1 MKNTHNFENFEVIS
15 LACGSTEEDGE
26 NNFEKIARLNLPIL
40 RTVSNSQT
48 ILVTFEI
55 NKYLEMKVKSTPF
68 LDNFILQEEKETQN
82 EKDIY
87 FNSTTFH
94 VHL

>member
-55 NKYLEMKVKSTPF
+55 NKYLEMKPLFMFISKYQFFFLLFFLQKKKQKKS
-68 LDNFILQEEKETQN
+68 KR
-82 EKDIY
+82 K
-87 FNSTTFH
+87 
-94 VHL
+94 